1 MLAACSVDVLVPGV
15 TGIIEGFEVCVSKLS
30 STVDIVDGLGLRE
43 SVVSGD
49 EELSSVDLASVS
61 SEDAA
66 AIVRGLTRG
75 DEVTAFWEVD
85 VGLKVSG
92 VSPDPSSSS
101 VKRETELVCSVVM
114 DGCSVLD
121 DSGSSVLSSI
131 SVDAS
136 VVSSLTDCDAG
147 VDVCNS

>member
-61 SEDAA
+61 SKDAA
-66 AIVRGLTRG
+66 AIVRELTRG

-85 VGLKVSG
+85 VGLNVSG
-92 VSPDPSSSS
+92 RSPELSSS
-101 VKRETELVCSVVM
+101 VKVETELACSVVRTN
-114 DGCSVLD
+114 DGFQVLD
-121 DSGSSVLSSI
+121 ESPSCALSSVPVFSSVLY
-131 SVDAS
+131 SV
-136 VVSSLTDCDAG
+136 TDL
-147 VDVCNS
+147 V